1 MSLPE
6 SNTQSKGTRFWHL
19 GLAIIAVAVVL
30 RLTLGAMPDASSHQS
45 TTQAQRT
52 ADTSAQTNLDSL
64 DLAAVEILPI
74 NLQGEVPGP
83 LLTSILQ
90 RYLPDSTPDHADAL
104 RDTLPPS
111 ADPRMIV
118 IIPEDDDN
126 AMF

>member
-45 TTQAQRT
+45 TTHAQRT